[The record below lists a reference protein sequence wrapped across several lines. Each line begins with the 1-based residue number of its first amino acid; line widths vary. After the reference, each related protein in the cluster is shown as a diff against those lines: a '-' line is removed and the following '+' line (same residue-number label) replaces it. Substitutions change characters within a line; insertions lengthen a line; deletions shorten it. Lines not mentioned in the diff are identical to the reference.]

1 MFVFLTTRSKL
12 RYLNYDDLRKK
23 AANNIEEATTRKC
36 LALVKY
42 FYSKN
47 DY

>member
-23 AANNIEEATTRKC
+23 AANNIEEDTTTNKQM
-36 LALVKY
+36 
-42 FYSKN
+42 FSIS
-47 DY
+47 